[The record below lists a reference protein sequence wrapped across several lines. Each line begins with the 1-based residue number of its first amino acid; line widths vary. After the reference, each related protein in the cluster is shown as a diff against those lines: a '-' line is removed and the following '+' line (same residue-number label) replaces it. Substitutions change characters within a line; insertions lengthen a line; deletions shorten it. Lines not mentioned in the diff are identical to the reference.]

1 MALTTSQYYDSE
13 NITES
18 KLSFRRATSKPQIH
32 KEDDSTCMTMLY
44 GMEPCVTLHHLSNY
58 VD

>member
-1 MALTTSQYYDSE
+1 MMSQYYDSA

-18 KLSFRRATSKPQIH
+18 KLSFRRTTSKLQMH
-32 KEDDSTCMTMLY
+32 KQEDSTCMTLLY
-44 GMEPCVTLHHLSNY
+44 GIEPCVTLHRRLSNP